1 MVGVRPKR
9 REPIKPVLR
18 VILAAAICAVVVL
31 DILSS
36 HPSYFVL
43 VYLPLGLGWS
53 LWVAKRP
60 PTVVS
65 PTGIRRPGR
74 WTSSL
79 SWDEVDFV
87 DAPVAGVYGTKVTL
101 RSGKGVVLD
110 DVPAAQSKAVAALG
124 RKQVKAAP
132 RSPMPMPMPMPVPP
146 SRERTATDIY
156 ADVTRQAEL
165 LARQSP
171 SLPSDHGKFAATAM
185 TCLDHH
191 DDSLTGPVKRSTR
204 TDSPC
209 LVPGTR

>member
-1 MVGVRPKR
+1 VSEALEFVVGVRPRK

-36 HPSYFVL
+36 HPSYFLL
-43 VYLPLGLGWS
+43 VYLPLGWGWP

-65 PTGIRRPGR
+65 TTGIRRPWR
-74 WTSSL
+74 RTSSL

-87 DAPVAGVYGTKVTL
+87 DAPVAGVYGTNLTL

-110 DVPAAQSKAVAALG
+110 DVPAAQSRDVAALG
-124 RKQVKAAP
+124 QKQVKAAP
-132 RSPMPMPMPMPVPP
+132 RSPMPVPP

-156 ADVTRQAEL
+156 AEVTRQAEL
-165 LARQSP
+165 LARQRSELAERSRQIRGYRDDLPRP
-171 SLPSDHGKFAATAM
+171 S
-185 TCLDHH
+185 
-191 DDSLTGPVKRSTR
+191 
-204 TDSPC
+204 
-209 LVPGTR
+209 